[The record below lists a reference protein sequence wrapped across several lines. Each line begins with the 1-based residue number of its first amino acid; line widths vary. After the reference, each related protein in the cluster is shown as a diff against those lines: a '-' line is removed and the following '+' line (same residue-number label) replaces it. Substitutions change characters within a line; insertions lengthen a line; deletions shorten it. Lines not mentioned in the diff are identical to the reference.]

1 MLILDTCN
9 RLMVKPERRRPLPPK
24 VGRVRSIA
32 QRSQPSL
39 GRTCVDLVLHRP
51 GARPN
56 RLRCATQVDGP
67 DILSGLCFRLGRL
80 SAGVLIAVGTH
91 AIYGQVYQLN
101 SCDARKF

>member
-1 MLILDTCN
+1 MPILDTQN

-39 GRTCVDLVLHRP
+39 GRTCIDLVLHRP
-51 GARPN
+51 SAQPN
-56 RLRCATQVDGP
+56 CLRCATQVGGV
-67 DILSGLCFRLGRL
+67 DILNGLCFRLGRW

-91 AIYGQVYQLN
+91 AVVTN
-101 SCDARKF
+101 FTN